1 MNPSLNW
8 QEIIKEL
15 DYLALPIPT
24 DSVRRWTSYTRQEN
38 GVTFACQTAGG
49 EAVHFQAEVVA
60 PDVCRFRM
68 GRQPLKPRT
77 SEMLVERLEQAV
89 PFELTE
95 TTEAVVLTTTRVRVE
110 FRRCPW
116 QIRAYDSADPRN
128 VPFFSQ
134 QIEDRAYG
142 PAYEVPPIGFERSA
156 DGRVGVFEALT
167 AAPDEALY
175 GLGERYSRLNRWG
188 QSFVSWAIDCG
199 NVTSRRAYKSIPFFM
214 SNAGYGIFIHS
225 AAPIVYHLGSVS
237 DSTYAFHVLE
247 EELDYFLIY
256 GPAFKHILRRY
267 TELTGR
273 APLPPKW
280 SFGFWISRCGYK
292 SRAEVE
298 AIVQEL
304 RARDFPCDVLSLDPW
319 WMGPG
324 PWSTY
329 EWDTTAF
336 PDPAG
341 MLAELRAQG
350 IRTCLWITP
359 YVAPGC
365 RAYEEGLA
373 GGYFLKR
380 ADGSLAPAVEAFAG
394 VDMGVVDFTYPE
406 ARAWFLSKLE
416 ALLDLGVAVFK
427 TDFGEQAPTDA
438 VYHDGREGV
447 AMHNLYPLLYNSAVF
462 ELTQHKFGRGLT
474 WGRSAYAGSQR
485 YPLQWG
491 GDSYASF
498 AQLRGQLRALL
509 GYGLSGVPFCSH
521 DVGGFDYPPAAFDA
535 AVPEEISLA
544 GHDIKSWWETFGERL
559 TEAGQQQDA
568 EVYIRWLQFG
578 VFSSHT
584 RAHGKQPREPWA
596 YGAEAEAIA
605 RRYLKLRYR
614 LLPYIYTEAVKS
626 TQTGLPM
633 VRPLVLDYQDDPNTA
648 YLDLQYLFGEAF
660 LVAPILTREGRR
672 KVYLPAGEWVNFWT
686 KERLTGGRW
695 IEVCAPLETLPLW
708 VKAGSV
714 IPLGPEMDFVEQKPL
729 DPLTLEFYAPVAAGI
744 FTIYDEDRP
753 DIHVRYTRAE
763 GTLHVTVENA
773 PGTVEIAVYGCN
785 MPLRVVVES

>member
-8 QEIIKEL
+8 QDIVKDL

-24 DSVRRWTSYTRQEN
+24 GSMRRWVRYERCPTGLRFVCE
-38 GVTFACQTAGG
+38 TAGG
-49 EAVHFQAEVVA
+49 ETAHFQADVIA
-60 PDVCRFRM
+60 PDVIRFRM
-68 GRQPLKPRT
+68 GLRDLEPRT
-77 SEMLVERLEQAV
+77 SEMLVPRLEQSV

-95 TTEAVVLTTTRVRVE
+95 SADAVILATARLRVE
-110 FRRCPW
+110 FRRFPW
-116 QIRAYDSADPRN
+116 QIRAFDAETGSAA
-128 VPFFSQ
+128 PFFSQ

-142 PAYEVPPIGFERSA
+142 PAYETPPVGFEHSA
-156 DGRVGVFEALT
+156 DGQVGVFEAIT

-175 GLGERYSRLNRWG
+175 GFGERFSRLNRWG
-188 QSFVSWAIDCG
+188 QSFVSWAVDSG
-199 NVTSRRAYKSIPFFM
+199 NVTSRRAYKSIPFWM
-214 SNAGYGIFIHS
+214 NNAGYGIFIHT
-225 AAPIVYHLGSVS
+225 AAPIVYHLGSIS
-237 DSTYAFHVLE
+237 NSTYAFHILE

-256 GPAFKHILRRY
+256 GPAFKHILSRY

-273 APLPPKW
+273 APIPPKW

-298 AIVQEL
+298 SIAREM

-319 WMGPG
+319 WMGPE

-341 MLAELRAQG
+341 MLAELKAQG

-365 RAYEEGLA
+365 RAYTEGLA

-380 ADGSLAPAVEAFAG
+380 ANGSLAPAVEAFAG
-394 VDMGVVDFTYPE
+394 VDMGVVDFTHPE
-406 ARAWFLSKLE
+406 ARVWFQSKLE
-416 ALLDLGVAVFK
+416 TLLDMGAAVFK
-427 TDFGEQAPTDA
+427 TDFGEQAPADA
-438 VYHDGREGV
+438 VYHDGRQGV
-447 AMHNLYPLLYNSAVF
+447 AMHNLYPLLYNGAVF
-462 ELTQHKFGRGLT
+462 ELTRRKFGRGLT

-485 YPLQWG
+485 YPVQWG

-498 AQLRGQLRALL
+498 AQMTGQLRALL

-521 DVGGFDYPPAAFDA
+521 DVGGFDYQPSAFDA
-535 AVPEEISLA
+535 AVPEGVSIA
-544 GHDIKSWWETFGERL
+544 GENIKTWWQTHGAALEQ
-559 TEAGQQQDA
+559 AGQQRDA

-614 LLPYIYTEAVKS
+614 LLPYIYTETVKS

-648 YLDLQYLFGEAF
+648 NLDLQYLFGEAF
-660 LVAPILTREGRR
+660 LVAPILTREHRR
-672 KVYLPAGEWVNFWT
+672 KVYLPAGEWVDFWT
-686 KERLTGGRW
+686 KERLAGGRW
-695 IEVCAPLETLPLW
+695 IEVSAPLDTLPLW

-714 IPLGPEMDFVEQKPL
+714 IPLGPEMDFVNQKPL
-729 DPLTLEFYAPVAAGI
+729 SPLMLEFYAPEAAGAL
-744 FTIYDEDRP
+744 TIHDEDRP
-753 DIHVRYTRAE
+753 DI
-763 GTLHVTVENA
+763 TVHYIRQDDTFHITVQNA
-773 PGTVEIAVYGCN
+773 PGAVEVSVFGSDT
-785 MPLRVVVES
+785 PLHVDIGF